1 MATEDQLGKRTVAYF
16 SMEIAL
22 ENAMPSYSG
31 GLGVLAGDTIRAAA
45 DLRLPM
51 VAASLLYR
59 KGYFVQH
66 LAEDGSQ
73 SEEAVEWRVEEFLHE
88 EAARASVTIEGRKVE
103 VRSWRYDAKGVR
115 GYIVPIYFLDADL
128 PGNSEMDRN
137 LTGTLYGGDSYY
149 RLCQEV
155 LLGIGGVRI
164 LRALGYQDLAR
175 FHMNEG
181 HAALLSVELLAEEA
195 RSAGRKR
202 IRGEDIEKVRSK
214 CVFTT
219 HTPVPAGHDRFPMEF
234 LTRVFPNQTDFLDL
248 SDAASAALM
257 KRVLQV
263 QEPHAD
269 LQAAAKGGATLNMTH
284 LALSLTKYANGVA
297 KQHGVTSRQMFP
309 GVAIEA
315 ITNGVHAGTWTAPA
329 FAQLFDRYVP
339 DWREDNYS
347 LRGLLAVPPE
357 EVWTAHLLAK
367 HELFDLVRKKTG
379 IKLDP
384 EVFTIGFARR
394 ATAYKRADLLLSD
407 LDRLRQIAK
416 HVGKFQIVYAGKAHP
431 NDGSGKDLIRR
442 IFQAKKALRKAV
454 PTVFLDNY
462 NMDVGGKMTA
472 GVDLW
477 LNTPQFPLE
486 ASGTSGMKAA
496 LNGVPSLSIL
506 DGWWV
511 EGHIEGVTGWAIGE
525 LRRGL
530 PMEPPADDRGEAE
543 SLYHK
548 LESAIL
554 PAFYNERRKFIE
566 IMQHAIAVNGSYFN
580 TQRMVEEYIANAYI
594 R

>member
-462 NMDVGGKMTA
+462 NMDVGWKMTA